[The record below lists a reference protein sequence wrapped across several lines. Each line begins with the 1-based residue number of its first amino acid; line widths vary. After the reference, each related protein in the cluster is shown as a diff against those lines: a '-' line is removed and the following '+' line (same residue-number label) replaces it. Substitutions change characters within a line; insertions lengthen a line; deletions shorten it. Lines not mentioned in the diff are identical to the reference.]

1 MSSIWD
7 KILSLDQHAN
17 TLDEFRVRTKSGAIF
32 SIIALV
38 SMFVLFCSE
47 FYSYVSTTNVDHLVV
62 DSSKG
67 SLMKITFDV
76 TFPSMPCAVI
86 ALEAADVS
94 GQKQNNVMHH
104 IHKHRLN
111 KEGVEI
117 GFKEKHEVGGT
128 IKTRKELNIKAVA
141 NVTRAKAKCG
151 SCYGAETEELRCCN
165 TCQQVREAYR
175 KKGWAFSV
183 LDDIAQC
190 SKEGFVDSVED
201 QKGEGCNI
209 EGWLEVP
216 RVAGN
221 FHFAPGKSFQH
232 AHLVMT
238 NVLTFTM
245 EKWNV
250 SHTIKKLSFG
260 ETFPGLTNPLEGT
273 VKTLKTGTGM
283 YQYYTKVVP
292 TEYNYR
298 NGRKSIVS
306 NQYSATQHFRTVT
319 SITSKGLPGLF
330 IFYDIS
336 PIRVRIEEESQS
348 FTTFLTSLCA
358 IVGGVFTVMSL
369 LDQWTHRTFKSG
381 RRGVLGR

>member
-1 MSSIWD
+1 M
-7 KILSLDQHAN
+7 
-17 TLDEFRVRTKSGAIF
+17 
-32 SIIALV
+32 
-38 SMFVLFCSE
+38 
-47 FYSYVSTTNVDHLVV
+47 
-62 DSSKG
+62 
-67 SLMKITFDV
+67 
-76 TFPSMPCAVI
+76 
-86 ALEAADVS
+86 
-94 GQKQNNVMHH
+94 
-104 IHKHRLN
+104 
-111 KEGVEI
+111 
-117 GFKEKHEVGGT
+117 
-128 IKTRKELNIKAVA
+128 
-141 NVTRAKAKCG
+141 
-151 SCYGAETEELRCCN
+151 
-165 TCQQVREAYR
+165 
-175 KKGWAFSV
+175 
-183 LDDIAQC
+183 
-190 SKEGFVDSVED
+190 ED

-306 NQYSATQHFRTVT
+306 NQYSATQHFRTIT